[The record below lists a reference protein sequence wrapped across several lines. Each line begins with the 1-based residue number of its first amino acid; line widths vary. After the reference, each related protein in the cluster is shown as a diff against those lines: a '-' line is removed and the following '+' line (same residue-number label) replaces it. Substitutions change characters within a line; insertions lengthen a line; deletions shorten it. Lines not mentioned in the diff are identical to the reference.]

1 MRFSRT
7 IQTVDVHCA
16 GEIGRVI
23 TGGVLNIPG
32 ATMAEKL
39 NHLNTVDDSLR
50 RWLCSEPRS
59 APAGSF
65 CLLTPACDPVAD
77 VGLIILQPDQAHAM
91 SGSNAMC
98 AATALLETGMLTMVE
113 PVSVVTFDTAAGL
126 VKATATCADGKVTKV
141 TLDMPPSFVARLDA
155 VIETPEWGPVR
166 YDLCFGGVFYA
177 LIDVAQIGLTIAP
190 ENARQLAMI
199 GVDLRNRIAAIE
211 PAPHPTTPVLNG
223 LAYVM
228 FRGEDPDGALRT
240 CTTLRPGRADRS
252 PCGTG
257 SNSNMASRHARGLA
271 KVGDVVTSR
280 SIIGGEF
287 VTEFV
292 AETTVGP
299 HPATQNRVSG
309 QCWIYGLSQI
319 GLDPGDPF
327 PLGFTLSDT
336 WGG

>member
-7 IQTVDVHCA
+7 IQTVDVHCE

-39 NHLNTVDDSLR
+39 HHLNTVDDGLR

-59 APAGSF
+59 GPAGSF
-65 CLLTPACDPVAD
+65 CLLVPACDPAAD
-77 VGLIILQPDQAHAM
+77 VGFIVLQPDQAHAM

-98 AATALLETGMLTMVE
+98 ATTALLETGMIPMVE
-113 PVSVVTFDTAAGL
+113 PESVVTLDTAAGL
-126 VKATATCADGKVTKV
+126 VRATATCAGGKVVKV
-141 TLDMPPSFVARLDA
+141 ALDMPPSFVTQLDA
-155 VIETPEWGPVR
+155 MIETAEWGPVR

-177 LIDVAQIGLTIAP
+177 LVDVAQIGLTIAP
-190 ENARQLAMI
+190 ENARALATT
-199 GVDLRNRIAAIE
+199 GVELRNRIAAVE
-211 PAPHPTTPVLNG
+211 PALHPTTPALNG
-223 LAYVM
+223 LSYVM
-228 FRGEDPDGALRT
+228 FRSDEQDGSLRT
-240 CTTLRPGRADRS
+240 CTTLRPGRVDRS

-271 KVGDVVTSR
+271 RPGDVVISR
-280 SIIGGEF
+280 STIGGEF

-292 AETTVGP
+292 EETTVGP
-299 HPATQNRVSG
+299 YKATRNRVSG
-309 QCWIYGLSQI
+309 QAWIYGISQI
-319 GLDPGDPF
+319 GLDPSDPF